1 MADFVRK
8 KYGGIPQGDEE
19 KFIDAALKLVFAID
33 EDTNNDAMLHDA
45 GRIIH
50 RVFGFNE
57 VTIGLRSPE
66 DGKFRYEA
74 IIGHTREAEK
84 ALRSFSYTR
93 EEMCDCKEYP
103 GVPISKYTE
112 FNIREYETYKI
123 GVEEK
128 AFNRPLALRD
138 TRPSPETMIEGDYI
152 DVYIYAS
159 KDDMIGWIELSN
171 PRYGKFPSRHDIR
184 WLELFAATIGLG
196 IIKNQAIARRRKY
209 MNLIRKSQFLLL
221 IFDKTMHI
229 IPYAFHVRCG

>member
-1 MADFVRK
+1 MTDTRESAREMAEVIRR

-19 KFIDAALKLVFAID
+19 KFIDATMKLIFAID
-33 EDTNNDAMLHDA
+33 EQTNNSSMLHEA
-45 GRIIH
+45 ARIIH

-74 IIGHTREAEK
+74 IIGHTKEAEN
-84 ALRSFSYTR
+84 ALRSFAYTK
-93 EEMCDCKEYP
+93 EQMCDCKEYP

-112 FNIREYETYKI
+112 FNIREYETYKV

-138 TRPSPETMIEGDYI
+138 ARPSPDTMIEGDYI

-159 KDDMIGWIELSN
+159 KDDMVGWIELSN
-171 PRYGKFPSRHDIR
+171 PRDGKFPSRWDVR
-184 WLELFAATIGLG
+184 RLELLAATIGLG
-196 IIKNQAIARRRKY
+196 IIKNQAIANRRK
-209 MNLIRKSQFLLL
+209 
-221 IFDKTMHI
+221 
-229 IPYAFHVRCG
+229 